1 MLQIILLIKIILID
15 NKKINMSNKT
25 VVVGMSGGVDSS
37 ISAYLLKK
45 QGFNVI
51 GLFMKNWQS
60 EPGEVCT
67 SEIDF
72 KDASEVC
79 DMLDIPLHKANFSDD
94 YWDRVFKQ
102 FLSEHEK
109 GRTPNPDI
117 LCNREIKFKSFY
129 DYALKIGADFIATGH
144 YAKVENDRG
153 EAKLYRSKDIDKD
166 QTYFL
171 HEVSSKEFSKTI
183 FPLSDIYKSEVRD
196 IARELN
202 LNIHSK
208 KDSVG
213 ICFVGEKNLR
223 DFLNRFIKF
232 KKGNILNTDNEIV
245 GEHNGSILYTIGQRQ
260 GLGIGGIKDKDEL
273 PWYVYGKNIN
283 KNEIYVCQ
291 GVDNQLLYT
300 KNITL
305 DKIHWINDLKEF
317 KHLDCLVQIRHRHKP
332 VKCIIEFNKGFR
344 VMFDEE
350 IRGVAPGQS
359 AVFYKDNLCLGGGV
373 IEARNNDL

>member
-1 MLQIILLIKIILID
+1 
-15 NKKINMSNKT
+15 MSNKT

-37 ISAYLLKK
+37 VSAYLLKK

-79 DMLDIPLHKANFSDD
+79 DILHIPLHKANFSDD

-144 YAKVENDRG
+144 YAKIENDDG
-153 EAKLYRSKDIDKD
+153 KAKLYRSKDIDKD

-196 IARELN
+196 IAKELN

-213 ICFVGEKNLR
+213 ICFVGEKNLK

-232 KKGNILNTDNEIV
+232 KKGYILNTDNEII

-273 PWYVYGKNIN
+273 PWYVYGKNIS
-283 KNEIYVCQ
+283 KN
-291 GVDNQLLYT
+291 
-300 KNITL
+300 
-305 DKIHWINDLKEF
+305 
-317 KHLDCLVQIRHRHKP
+317 
-332 VKCIIEFNKGFR
+332 
-344 VMFDEE
+344 
-350 IRGVAPGQS
+350 
-359 AVFYKDNLCLGGGV
+359 
-373 IEARNNDL
+373 

>member
-1 MLQIILLIKIILID
+1 
-15 NKKINMSNKT
+15 MSNKT

-37 ISAYLLKK
+37 VSAYLLKK

-144 YAKVENDRG
+144 YAKVKIDNG

-196 IARELN
+196 IAKELN
-202 LNIHSK
+202 LNVHAK

-232 KKGNILNTDNEIV
+232 KKGNILNTDNEII

-273 PWYVYGKNIN
+273 PWYVYRKNIT
-283 KNEIYVCQ
+283 KNEVYVCQ

-300 KNITL
+300 ENISL
-305 DKIHWINDLKEF
+305 NKIHWINTLKDF
-317 KHLDCLVQIRHRHKP
+317 KNLDCSVQIRHRHKP
-332 VKCIIEFNKGFR
+332 VKCNIVSNEGFK
-344 VMFDEE
+344 VIFDEE

-359 AVFYKDNLCLGGGV
+359 AVFYKDNLCLGGGI

>member
-1 MLQIILLIKIILID
+1 
-15 NKKINMSNKT
+15 MSNKT

-37 ISAYLLKK
+37 VSAYLLKK

-60 EPGEVCT
+60 EPGEVCS

-72 KDASEVC
+72 QDASEVC
-79 DMLDIPLHKANFSDD
+79 DILDIPLHKANFSDD

-144 YAKVENDRG
+144 YAKVENNNG
-153 EAKLYRSKDIDKD
+153 EAKLYRSKDINKD

-183 FPLSDIYKSEVRD
+183 FPLSGLYKTEVRD
-196 IARELN
+196 IAKELN

-232 KKGNILNTDNEIV
+232 KKGNILNTDNDVI
-245 GEHNGSILYTIGQRQ
+245 GEHNGSVLYTIGQRQ
-260 GLGIGGIKDKDEL
+260 GLGIGGIKDTDEL
-273 PWYVYGKNIN
+273 PWYVYGKNIA

-300 KNITL
+300 ESILL
-305 DKIHWINDLKEF
+305 DRIHWINEF
-317 KHLDCLVQIRHRHKP
+317 KTCKDLECLVQIRHRHKP
-332 VKCIIEFNKGFR
+332 VKCKVEFNERINVKF
-344 VMFDEE
+344 EKE

>member
-1 MLQIILLIKIILID
+1 
-15 NKKINMSNKT
+15 MSNKT

-37 ISAYLLKK
+37 VSAYLLKK

-60 EPGEVCT
+60 EPGEVCS

-72 KDASEVC
+72 QDASEVC
-79 DMLDIPLHKANFSDD
+79 DILDIPLHKANFSDD

-102 FLSEHEK
+102 FLSEHKK

-144 YAKVENDRG
+144 YAKVENNNG
-153 EAKLYRSKDIDKD
+153 EAKLYRSKDINKD

-183 FPLSDIYKSEVRD
+183 FPLSGLYKTEVRD
-196 IARELN
+196 IAKELN

-232 KKGNILNTDNEIV
+232 KKGNILNTDNDVI
-245 GEHNGSILYTIGQRQ
+245 GEHNGSVLYTIGQRQ
-260 GLGIGGIKDKDEL
+260 GLGIGGIKDTDEL
-273 PWYVYGKNIN
+273 PWYVYGKNIA

-300 KNITL
+300 ESILL
-305 DKIHWINDLKEF
+305 DRIHWINESKTCKDLE
-317 KHLDCLVQIRHRHKP
+317 CLVQIRHRHKP
-332 VKCIIEFNKGFR
+332 VKCKVEFNERINVKF
-344 VMFDEE
+344 EKE

>member
-1 MLQIILLIKIILID
+1 
-15 NKKINMSNKT
+15 MSNKT

-37 ISAYLLKK
+37 VSAYILKK

-60 EPGEVCT
+60 EPGEVCS

-79 DMLDIPLHKANFSDD
+79 DILDIPLHKANFSDD

-144 YAKVENDRG
+144 YAKVENNNG

-183 FPLSDIYKSEVRD
+183 FPLSDLYKSEVRD
-196 IARELN
+196 IAKELN

-232 KKGNILNTDNEIV
+232 KKGNILNTDNDVI
-245 GEHNGSILYTIGQRQ
+245 GEHNGSVLYTIGQRQ
-260 GLGIGGIKDKDEL
+260 GLGIGGIKDTDEL
-273 PWYVYGKNIN
+273 PWYVYGKNIA

-291 GVDNQLLYT
+291 GVDNELLYT
-300 KNITL
+300 ESILL
-305 DKIHWINDLKEF
+305 DRIHWINEF
-317 KHLDCLVQIRHRHKP
+317 KTCKDLECLVQIRHRHKP
-332 VKCIIEFNKGFR
+332 VKCKVEFNERINVKF
-344 VMFDEE
+344 EKE

>member
-1 MLQIILLIKIILID
+1 
-15 NKKINMSNKT
+15 MSNKT

-37 ISAYLLKK
+37 VSAYLLKK

-60 EPGEVCT
+60 EPGEVCS

-79 DMLDIPLHKANFSDD
+79 DILDMPLHKANFSDD

-144 YAKVENDRG
+144 YAKVENNNG

-183 FPLSDIYKSEVRD
+183 FPLSDLYKSEVRD
-196 IARELN
+196 IAKELN

-232 KKGNILNTDNEIV
+232 KKGNILNTDNDVI
-245 GEHNGSILYTIGQRQ
+245 GEHNGSVLYTIGQRQ
-260 GLGIGGIKDKDEL
+260 GLGIGGIKDTDEL
-273 PWYVYGKNIN
+273 PWYVYGKNIA

-300 KNITL
+300 ESILL
-305 DKIHWINDLKEF
+305 DRIHWINEF
-317 KHLDCLVQIRHRHKP
+317 KTCKDLECLVQIRHRHKP
-332 VKCIIEFNKGFR
+332 VKCKVEFNERINVKF
-344 VMFDEE
+344 EKE

>member
-37 ISAYLLKK
+37 VSAYLLKK
-45 QGFNVI
+45 QGFKVI

-144 YAKVENDRG
+144 YAKVENDGG

-196 IARELN
+196 IAKELN

-273 PWYVYGKNIN
+273 PWYVYGKNIS

-300 KNITL
+300 ENITL

>member
-37 ISAYLLKK
+37 VSAYLLKK
-45 QGFNVI
+45 QGFKVI

-273 PWYVYGKNIN
+273 PWYVYGKNIS

-300 KNITL
+300 ENITL

>member
-1 MLQIILLIKIILID
+1 MLQIILLIKIILRD

-37 ISAYLLKK
+37 VSAYLLKK

-144 YAKVENDRG
+144 YAKVENDDG

-232 KKGNILNTDNEIV
+232 KKGNILNTDNEII

-260 GLGIGGIKDKDEL
+260 GLGIGGIKDRDEL
-273 PWYVYGKNIN
+273 PWYVYGKNIT

-300 KNITL
+300 ESITL
-305 DKIHWINDLKEF
+305 DNIHWINKLKKF
-317 KHLDCLVQIRHRHKP
+317 KNLDCLVQIRHRHKP

>member
-1 MLQIILLIKIILID
+1 
-15 NKKINMSNKT
+15 MSNKT
-25 VVVGMSGGVDSS
+25 IVVGMSGGVDSS
-37 ISAYLLKK
+37 VSAYLLKK

-144 YAKVENDRG
+144 YAKVESDNG

-196 IARELN
+196 IAKELN
-202 LNIHSK
+202 LNVHAK

-232 KKGNILNTDNEIV
+232 KKGNILNTDNEII

-273 PWYVYGKNIN
+273 PWYVYGKNIT

-300 KNITL
+300 ENISL
-305 DKIHWINDLKEF
+305 NKIHWINKLKDF
-317 KHLDCLVQIRHRHKP
+317 KNLDCSVQIRHRHKP
-332 VKCIIEFNKGFR
+332 VKCNIVSNEGFK

-359 AVFYKDNLCLGGGV
+359 AVFYIDNLCLGGGI

>member
-1 MLQIILLIKIILID
+1 
-15 NKKINMSNKT
+15 MSNKT

-37 ISAYLLKK
+37 VSAYLLKK
-45 QGFNVI
+45 QGFKVI

-144 YAKVENDRG
+144 YAKVENDDG

-196 IARELN
+196 IAKELN

-213 ICFVGEKNLR
+213 ICFVGEKNLK
-223 DFLNRFIKF
+223 DFLNKFIKF

-273 PWYVYGKNIN
+273 PWYVYGKNIS

-300 KNITL
+300 ENITL
-305 DKIHWINDLKEF
+305 NNIHWINKLKKF
-317 KHLDCLVQIRHRHKP
+317 KNLDCLVQIRHRHKP
-332 VKCIIEFNKGFR
+332 VKCNIEFNEGYR
-344 VMFDEE
+344 VMFHEE

>member
-1 MLQIILLIKIILID
+1 
-15 NKKINMSNKT
+15 MSNKT
-25 VVVGMSGGVDSS
+25 VVIGMSGGVDSS
-37 ISAYLLKK
+37 VSAYLLKK

-60 EPGEVCT
+60 EPGEVCS

-79 DMLDIPLHKANFSDD
+79 DILDIPLHKANFSDD

-102 FLSEHEK
+102 FLSEHKK

-144 YAKVENDRG
+144 YAKVENNNG
-153 EAKLYRSKDIDKD
+153 EAKLYRSKDINKD

-183 FPLSDIYKSEVRD
+183 FPLSGLYKSEVRD
-196 IARELN
+196 IAKELN

-232 KKGNILNTDNEIV
+232 KKGNILNTDNDVI
-245 GEHNGSILYTIGQRQ
+245 GEHNGSVLYTIGQRQ
-260 GLGIGGIKDKDEL
+260 GLGIGGIKDTDEL
-273 PWYVYGKNIN
+273 PWYVYGKNIA
-283 KNEIYVCQ
+283 KN
-291 GVDNQLLYT
+291 
-300 KNITL
+300 
-305 DKIHWINDLKEF
+305 
-317 KHLDCLVQIRHRHKP
+317 P
-332 VKCIIEFNKGFR
+332 IIELKIKHNVDKKILFITKKNVPKIIN
-344 VMFDEE
+344 
-350 IRGVAPGQS
+350 IRKKAEPN
-359 AVFYKDNLCLGGGV
+359 FLL
-373 IEARNNDL
+373 L

>member
-1 MLQIILLIKIILID
+1 
-15 NKKINMSNKT
+15 MSNKT
-25 VVVGMSGGVDSS
+25 VVIGMSGGVDSS
-37 ISAYLLKK
+37 VSAYLLKK

-60 EPGEVCT
+60 EPGEVCS

-72 KDASEVC
+72 QDASEVC
-79 DMLDIPLHKANFSDD
+79 DILDIPLHKANFSDD

-102 FLSEHEK
+102 FLSEHKK

-144 YAKVENDRG
+144 YAKVENNNG
-153 EAKLYRSKDIDKD
+153 EAKLYRSKDINKD

-171 HEVSSKEFSKTI
+171 HEVSSKEFNKTI
-183 FPLSDIYKSEVRD
+183 FPLSDLYKSEVRD
-196 IARELN
+196 IAKELN

-232 KKGNILNTDNEIV
+232 KKGNILNTDNDVI
-245 GEHNGSILYTIGQRQ
+245 GEHNGSVLYTIGQRQ
-260 GLGIGGIKDKDEL
+260 GLGIGGIKDTDEL
-273 PWYVYGKNIN
+273 PWYVYGKNIA

-300 KNITL
+300 ESILL
-305 DKIHWINDLKEF
+305 DRIHWINEF
-317 KHLDCLVQIRHRHKP
+317 KTCKDLDCLVQIRHRHKP
-332 VKCIIEFNKGFR
+332 VKCKVEFNERINVKF
-344 VMFDEE
+344 EKE

-359 AVFYKDNLCLGGGV
+359 TVFYKDNLCLGGGV